1 MPSPRS
7 KLVFLGL
14 LASLGATTLG
24 CKTEPKI
31 DSGSGTV
38 ATEPMVPG
46 SATLPGDF
54 SPPKDP
60 PKREEPPP
68 VPPPWFGFEPFPG
81 AELLCDEHVAGS
93 PTGKI
98 REIHWAAYATSS
110 PAYEVTAY
118 YKRRDAGAVEIDR
131 DETTFPLGKTVKLSV
146 IRLPTTQ
153 PYPRCEK
160 TPKAGQRA
168 VIVISKSEPR

>member
-1 MPSPRS
+1 MPSSHPT
-7 KLVFLGL
+7 LVLLGL
-14 LASLGATTLG
+14 LGAFGAAFLG
-24 CKTEPKI
+24 CKTDPKI
-31 DSGSGTV
+31 DSASGTV
-38 ATEPMVPG
+38 ATEPLVPG

-60 PKREEPPP
+60 PKHEAPPP
-68 VPPPWFGFEPFPG
+68 PPQPWFGFEPFPG

-98 REIHWAAYATSS
+98 LEIHWAAYATTS
-110 PAYEVTAY
+110 PGYEVTAY
-118 YKRRDAGAVEIDR
+118 YKRRDAGAPEIDR
-131 DETTFPLGKTVKLSV
+131 DETTFSLGKSVKLSV

-160 TPKAGQRA
+160 TPKTGQRA
-168 VIVISKSEPR
+168 VIVISKAETR